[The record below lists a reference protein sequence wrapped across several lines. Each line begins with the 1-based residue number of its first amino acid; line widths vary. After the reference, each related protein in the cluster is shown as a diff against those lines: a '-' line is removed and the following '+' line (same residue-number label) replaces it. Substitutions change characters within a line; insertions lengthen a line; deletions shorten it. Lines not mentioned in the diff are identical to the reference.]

1 MIEKLVDSQFYL
13 IRESEEWEKEKERK
27 KRKERKE
34 GRTDGDREKKR
45 LFCNKI
51 VFSFLKFITHFKNIT

>member
-1 MIEKLVDSQFYL
+1 M
-13 IRESEEWEKEKERK
+13 REGERK

-34 GRTDGDREKKR
+34 GRTDGDREKKK